1 MDETELPE
9 IPPVGEQ
16 LRAAR
21 EKQGLSLEDLAS
33 QTRIPRRH
41 LENLEAGD
49 WSQLPAPTYTLG
61 FAKSYAGAVGLD
73 RTEIGDQLR
82 AEMGGYRPESTTQDV
97 FQPADPARAMPKGL
111 VIGALVAVVVLFLIF
126 SWLHNRSLAPAP
138 EGAPAAATTQ
148 TPAPQQQP
156 AQAQPQPQTVQA
168 ANGPVVLTATDQS
181 WIQITDNGK
190 TLFEGLLQ
198 PGQTYQV
205 PPTAIAPKLKAG
217 KPETLKITVG
227 NAVAPPVGPPGKVAA
242 NVSLLGPDLM
252 KGPAAATVGAQ
263 PPATAAPA
271 PAAPPPP
278 ATAPSN
284 QATQ

>member
-9 IPPVGEQ
+9 VAPVGEQ
-16 LRAAR
+16 LRIAR
-21 EKQGLSLEDLAS
+21 EKQGLSLEDVAS

-49 WSQLPAPTYTLG
+49 WSQLPAPTYTVG

-82 AEMGGYRPESTTQDV
+82 AEMGGYRPESAAQDV

-111 VIGALVAVVVLFLIF
+111 VIGALVAVVALFLIF
-126 SWLHNRSLAPAP
+126 SWMHNRSLAPAQQP
-138 EGAPAAATTQ
+138 APAPATSQ
-148 TPAPQQQP
+148 APAPQPQP
-156 AQAQPQPQTVQA
+156 ARSQPQAQATPA
-168 ANGPVVLTATDQS
+168 ATGPVVLTATDQS
-181 WIQITDNGK
+181 WIQITDSGK
-190 TLFEGLLQ
+190 TLFSGLLQ

-205 PPTAIAPKLKAG
+205 SPTATAPKLKAG

-227 NAVAPPVGPPGKVAA
+227 GVVAPPVGPPGKVAA

-252 KGPAAATVGAQ
+252 KGPTAPAQ
-263 PPATAAPA
+263 SSAVPA
-271 PAAPPPP
+271 PAAPPP
-278 ATAPSN
+278 AALPSN

>member
-9 IPPVGEQ
+9 VAPVGEQ

-21 EKQGLSLEDLAS
+21 EQKKLSLEEIAS

-41 LENLEAGD
+41 LENLEASN
-49 WSQLPAPTYTLG
+49 WSELPAPTYTIG

-73 RTEIGDQLR
+73 RAEIGEQLR
-82 AEMGGYRPESTTQDV
+82 AEMGGYRPETGTQEV
-97 FQPADPARAMPKGL
+97 FQPADPARAMPRGL
-111 VIGALVAVVVLFLIF
+111 VIGALIAVVLLFLIF
-126 SWLHNRSLAPAP
+126 YWIHNRSLSAP
-138 EGAPAAATTQ
+138 EAPPPSAPAAEQAPPPQ
-148 TPAPQQQP
+148 PAQPRQQVQQP
-156 AQAQPQPQTVQA
+156 APA

-181 WIQITDNGK
+181 WVQITDNGK

-205 PPTAIAPKLKAG
+205 PPTATAPKLKAG

-242 NVSLLGPDLM
+242 NISLLPADLM
-252 KGPAAATVGAQ
+252 KGGAAPAQ
-263 PPATAAPA
+263 PQTPVPAPA
-271 PAAPPPP
+271 PAAPAP
-278 ATAPSN
+278 APTN
-284 QATQ
+284 QGAG

>member
-9 IPPVGEQ
+9 VAPVGEQ

-21 EKQGLSLEDLAS
+21 EKQGLSLEDVAS

-41 LENLEAGD
+41 LENLEIGD
-49 WSQLPAPTYTLG
+49 WSQLPAPTYTIG

-138 EGAPAAATTQ
+138 QEVPAAATTQ
-148 TPAPQQQP
+148 APAPQQQ
-156 AQAQPQPQTVQA
+156 AAQPQPQAAPA

-181 WIQITDNGK
+181 WIQVTDNGK

-252 KGPAAATVGAQ
+252 KGPAAIASA
-263 PPATAAPA
+263 PPA
-271 PAAPPPP
+271 PAAPPAAAPPP

>member
-9 IPPVGEQ
+9 VAPVGEQ

-21 EKQGLSLEDLAS
+21 EQKKLSLEEIAT

-41 LENLEAGD
+41 LENLEASN
-49 WSQLPAPTYTLG
+49 WSELPAPTYTIG

-73 RTEIGDQLR
+73 RAEIGDQLR
-82 AEMGGYRPESTTQDV
+82 AEMGGYRPETGTQEV
-97 FQPADPARAMPKGL
+97 FQPADPARTMPRGL
-111 VIGALVAVVVLFLIF
+111 VIGALIAVVLLFLIF
-126 SWLHNRSLAPAP
+126 YWIHNRSLSSGEPAPAP
-138 EGAPAAATTQ
+138 TTA
-148 TPAPQQQP
+148 TPAPQPQVAQQQPQQQP
-156 AQAQPQPQTVQA
+156 APAA

-181 WIQITDNGK
+181 WIQITDSGK

-205 PPTAIAPKLKAG
+205 PPTATAPKLKAG

-227 NAVAPPVGPPGKVAA
+227 TAVAPPVGPPGKVAA

-252 KGPAAATVGAQ
+252 KGPAAAAAQ
-263 PPATAAPA
+263 PASASVA
-271 PAAPPPP
+271 PAATASPPS
-278 ATAPSN
+278 APSN
-284 QATQ
+284 QSAE

>member
-9 IPPVGEQ
+9 VAPVGEQ

-21 EKQGLSLEDLAS
+21 EKQGLSLEDVAS

-41 LENLEAGD
+41 LENLEIGD
-49 WSQLPAPTYTLG
+49 WSQLPAPTYTIG

-73 RTEIGDQLR
+73 RAEIGEQLR
-82 AEMGGYRPESTTQDV
+82 AEMGGYRPETASQEV
-97 FQPADPARAMPKGL
+97 FQPADPARSMPKGL
-111 VIGALVAVVVLFLIF
+111 VFGALIAVVALFLIF

-138 EGAPAAATTQ
+138 QEIPAATTTQ
-148 TPAPQQQP
+148 APAPQQQP
-156 AQAQPQPQTVQA
+156 AQPQPQAAPA

-190 TLFEGLLQ
+190 TLFSGLLQ

-205 PPTAIAPKLKAG
+205 PPTATAPKLKAG

-227 NAVAPPVGPPGKVAA
+227 NAVAPPVGPSGKVAA

-252 KGPAAATVGAQ
+252 KGPAAVSGPQ
-263 PPATAAPA
+263 PA
-271 PAAPPPP
+271 PAAAAPPHAAPP

-284 QATQ
+284 QTTG

>member
-9 IPPVGEQ
+9 VAPVGEQ

-21 EKQGLSLEDLAS
+21 EKQGLSLEDVAS

-41 LENLEAGD
+41 LENLEIGD

-82 AEMGGYRPESTTQDV
+82 AEMGGYRPESATQEV

-111 VIGALVAVVVLFLIF
+111 VIGALLAVVVLFLIF

-138 EGAPAAATTQ
+138 QEVPATATTQ
-148 TPAPQQQP
+148 APAPQQQ
-156 AQAQPQPQTVQA
+156 AAQPQPQAAPA

-181 WIQITDNGK
+181 WIEITDNGK

-205 PPTAIAPKLKAG
+205 PPTATAPKLKAG

-252 KGPAAATVGAQ
+252 KSPSATAGAQ
-263 PPATAAPA
+263 PAPAAAAPA
-271 PAAPPPP
+271 PAAPPP

>member
-9 IPPVGEQ
+9 VAPVGEQ

-21 EKQGLSLEDLAS
+21 EKQGLSLEDVAS

-41 LENLEAGD
+41 LENLEIGD
-49 WSQLPAPTYTLG
+49 WSQLPAPTYTIG

-73 RTEIGDQLR
+73 RAEIGDQLR
-82 AEMGGYRPESTTQDV
+82 AEMGGYRPESATQEV

-138 EGAPAAATTQ
+138 QEVPAATTPQ
-148 TPAPQQQP
+148 APAPQQQP
-156 AQAQPQPQTVQA
+156 AQPQPQAAPA

-205 PPTAIAPKLKAG
+205 PPTATAPKLKAG

-252 KGPAAATVGAQ
+252 KGPSATAGAQ
-263 PPATAAPA
+263 LAPAAAAPA
-271 PAAPPPP
+271 PAAPP

>member
-9 IPPVGEQ
+9 VAPVGEQ

-21 EKQGLSLEDLAS
+21 EKQGLSLEDVAS

-49 WSQLPAPTYTLG
+49 WSQLPAPTYTIG

-73 RTEIGDQLR
+73 RAEIGEQLR
-82 AEMGGYRPESTTQDV
+82 AEMGGYRPETASQEV
-97 FQPADPARAMPKGL
+97 FQPADPARSMPKGL
-111 VIGALVAVVVLFLIF
+111 VIGALVAVVALFLIF

-138 EGAPAAATTQ
+138 QEVPAAPTTQ
-148 TPAPQQQP
+148 TPAPQAQP
-156 AQAQPQPQTVQA
+156 PQAQPQPAPA
-168 ANGPVVLTATDQS
+168 ANAPVVLTATDQS

-190 TLFEGLLQ
+190 TLFSGLLQ

-205 PPTAIAPKLKAG
+205 PPTATAPKLKAG

-252 KGPAAATVGAQ
+252 KGPVAASGPQ
-263 PPATAAPA
+263 PA
-271 PAAPPPP
+271 PAAAAPPP
-278 ATAPSN
+278 AAPPASAASN
-284 QATQ
+284 ETTQ

>member
-9 IPPVGEQ
+9 VAPVGEQ

-21 EKQGLSLEDLAS
+21 EKQGLSLEDVAS

-41 LENLEAGD
+41 LENLEIGD
-49 WSQLPAPTYTLG
+49 WSQLPAPTYTIG

-73 RTEIGDQLR
+73 RAEIGEQLR
-82 AEMGGYRPESTTQDV
+82 AEMGGYRPETASQEV
-97 FQPADPARAMPKGL
+97 FQPADPARSMPKGL
-111 VIGALVAVVVLFLIF
+111 VFGALVAVVALFLIF

-138 EGAPAAATTQ
+138 QEVPAATTTQ
-148 TPAPQQQP
+148 APGPQPHP
-156 AQAQPQPQTVQA
+156 AQAPPQAAPA

-190 TLFEGLLQ
+190 TLFSGLLA

-205 PPTAIAPKLKAG
+205 PPTATAPKLKAG

-252 KGPAAATVGAQ
+252 KGPAAASGAQ
-263 PPATAAPA
+263 PVPAA
-271 PAAPPPP
+271 AAPPPAAPP

-284 QATQ
+284 QTTG

>member
-9 IPPVGEQ
+9 VPPVGEQ

-21 EKQGLSLEDLAS
+21 EKQGLSLEDVAS

-41 LENLEAGD
+41 LENLEAGN
-49 WSQLPAPTYTLG
+49 WSQLPAPTYTIG

-73 RTEIGDQLR
+73 RAEIGDQLR
-82 AEMGGYRPESTTQDV
+82 AEMGGYRPESATQEV

-126 SWLHNRSLAPAP
+126 SWLHNRSISPAEQPVPAAETTQAPA
-138 EGAPAAATTQ
+138 Q
-148 TPAPQQQP
+148 QQQP
-156 AQAQPQPQTVQA
+156 AQPQSQPQAAPA
-168 ANGPVVLTATDQS
+168 ANGPVVLTAPDQS
-181 WIQITDNGK
+181 WIQITDSGK

-205 PPTAIAPKLKAG
+205 PPTATAPKLKAG

-252 KGPAAATVGAQ
+252 KGPPPAPAAQ

-271 PAAPPPP
+271 PAAPPP

>member
-9 IPPVGEQ
+9 VAPVGEQ

-21 EKQGLSLEDLAS
+21 EKQGLSLEDVAS

-111 VIGALVAVVVLFLIF
+111 VIGALIAVVVLFLIF

-138 EGAPAAATTQ
+138 QEVPAAATTQ
-148 TPAPQQQP
+148 APAPQQQAAP
-156 AQAQPQPQTVQA
+156 PQPQAAPA

-181 WIQITDNGK
+181 WIQVTDNGK

-205 PPTAIAPKLKAG
+205 PPTATAPKLKAG

-227 NAVAPPVGPPGKVAA
+227 NSVAPPVGPPGKVAA

-252 KGPAAATVGAQ
+252 EGPSASAGAQ
-263 PPATAAPA
+263 PPPAAAAPA

-278 ATAPSN
+278 ATAPLN

>member
-9 IPPVGEQ
+9 VAPVGEQ

-21 EKQGLSLEDLAS
+21 EKQGLSLEDVAS

-138 EGAPAAATTQ
+138 QEVPAAATTQ
-148 TPAPQQQP
+148 APAPQQQ
-156 AQAQPQPQTVQA
+156 AAQPQPQAAPA

-205 PPTAIAPKLKAG
+205 PPTATAPKLKAG

-252 KGPAAATVGAQ
+252 KGPAATAGAKPASPAAAPPPAAP
-263 PPATAAPA
+263 PPATAA
-271 PAAPPPP
+271 
-278 ATAPSN
+278 SN

>member
-9 IPPVGEQ
+9 VAPVGEQ

-21 EKQGLSLEDLAS
+21 EKQGLSLEDVAS

-41 LENLEAGD
+41 LENLEIGD
-49 WSQLPAPTYTLG
+49 WSQLPAPTYTIG

-73 RTEIGDQLR
+73 RAEIGEQLR
-82 AEMGGYRPESTTQDV
+82 AEMGGYRPETASQEV
-97 FQPADPARAMPKGL
+97 FQPADPARSMPKGL
-111 VIGALVAVVVLFLIF
+111 VFGALIAVVALFLIF

-138 EGAPAAATTQ
+138 QEIPAATTTQ
-148 TPAPQQQP
+148 APAPQQQP
-156 AQAQPQPQTVQA
+156 AQPQPQAAPA

-190 TLFEGLLQ
+190 TLFSGLLQ

-205 PPTAIAPKLKAG
+205 PPTATAPKLKAG

-227 NAVAPPVGPPGKVAA
+227 NAVAPPVGPSGKVAA

-252 KGPAAATVGAQ
+252 KGPAAVSGPQ
-263 PPATAAPA
+263 PA
-271 PAAPPPP
+271 PAAAAPPP
-278 ATAPSN
+278 AAPPGTAPSN
-284 QATQ
+284 QTTG

>member
-9 IPPVGEQ
+9 VAPVGEQ

-21 EKQGLSLEDLAS
+21 EKQGLSLEDVAS

-61 FAKSYAGAVGLD
+61 FAKSYACAVGLD

-138 EGAPAAATTQ
+138 QEVPAAATAQ
-148 TPAPQQQP
+148 APAPQQQ
-156 AQAQPQPQTVQA
+156 AAQPQPQAAPA

-205 PPTAIAPKLKAG
+205 PPTATAPKLKAG

-252 KGPAAATVGAQ
+252 KGPSATAGAQ
-263 PPATAAPA
+263 PAPAAAAPA
-271 PAAPPPP
+271 PAARPP

>member
-21 EKQGLSLEDLAS
+21 EKQGLSLEDVAS

-49 WSQLPAPTYTLG
+49 WSQLPAPTYTIG

-73 RTEIGDQLR
+73 RAEVGDQLR
-82 AEMGGYRPESTTQDV
+82 AEMGGYRPESATQEV

-138 EGAPAAATTQ
+138 EQAPAAATTQ
-148 TPAPQQQP
+148 APAPQQQL
-156 AQAQPQPQTVQA
+156 AQPQPQPQAAQA

-190 TLFEGLLQ
+190 TLFSGLLQ

-205 PPTAIAPKLKAG
+205 PPTATAPKLKAG

-252 KGPAAATVGAQ
+252 KGPATAAGAQ
-263 PPATAAPA
+263 PAPAAAAPA
-271 PAAPPPP
+271 PAAPPP

>member
-9 IPPVGEQ
+9 VAPVGEQ

-21 EKQGLSLEDLAS
+21 EKQGLSLEDVAS

-41 LENLEAGD
+41 LENLEIGD
-49 WSQLPAPTYTLG
+49 WSQLPAPTYTIG

-138 EGAPAAATTQ
+138 QEVPAAATTQ
-148 TPAPQQQP
+148 APAPQQQ
-156 AQAQPQPQTVQA
+156 AAQPQPQAAPA

-181 WIQITDNGK
+181 WIQVTNNGK

-205 PPTAIAPKLKAG
+205 PPTATAPKLKAG

-252 KGPAAATVGAQ
+252 KGPAATAAAQ
-263 PPATAAPA
+263 PAPAAAAPA
-271 PAAPPPP
+271 PAAPPSV
-278 ATAPSN
+278 TAPSN

>member
-9 IPPVGEQ
+9 VAPVGEQ

-21 EKQGLSLEDLAS
+21 EKQGLSLEDVAS

-73 RTEIGDQLR
+73 RAEIGDQLR
-82 AEMGGYRPESTTQDV
+82 AEMGGYRPESATQEV

-138 EGAPAAATTQ
+138 QEVPAAATAQ
-148 TPAPQQQP
+148 APAPQQQ
-156 AQAQPQPQTVQA
+156 AAQPQPQAAPA

-205 PPTAIAPKLKAG
+205 PPTATAPKLKAG

-252 KGPAAATVGAQ
+252 KRPSATAGAQ
-263 PPATAAPA
+263 PAPAAAAPA
-271 PAAPPPP
+271 PAAPQ

>member
-9 IPPVGEQ
+9 VAPVGEQ

-21 EKQGLSLEDLAS
+21 EKQGLSLEDVAS

-41 LENLEAGD
+41 LENLEIGD
-49 WSQLPAPTYTLG
+49 WSQLPAPTYTIG

-73 RTEIGDQLR
+73 RAEIGEQLR
-82 AEMGGYRPESTTQDV
+82 AEMGGYRPETASQEV
-97 FQPADPARAMPKGL
+97 FQPADPARSMPKGL
-111 VIGALVAVVVLFLIF
+111 VFGALIAVVALFLIF

-138 EGAPAAATTQ
+138 QEVPAATTTQ
-148 TPAPQQQP
+148 APAPQQQP
-156 AQAQPQPQTVQA
+156 AQPQPQAAPA

-190 TLFEGLLQ
+190 TLFSGLLQ

-205 PPTAIAPKLKAG
+205 PPTATAPKLKAG

-227 NAVAPPVGPPGKVAA
+227 NAVAPPVGPSGKVAA

-252 KGPAAATVGAQ
+252 KGPAAVSGPQ
-263 PPATAAPA
+263 PA
-271 PAAPPPP
+271 PAAAAPPPAAPP

-284 QATQ
+284 QTTG

>member
-9 IPPVGEQ
+9 VAPVGEQ

-21 EKQGLSLEDLAS
+21 EKQGLSLEDVAS

-41 LENLEAGD
+41 LENLEIGD
-49 WSQLPAPTYTLG
+49 WSQLPAPTYTIG

-73 RTEIGDQLR
+73 RAEIGDQLR
-82 AEMGGYRPESTTQDV
+82 AEMGGYRPESATQEV

-138 EGAPAAATTQ
+138 QEVPAAATTQ
-148 TPAPQQQP
+148 APAPQQQA
-156 AQAQPQPQTVQA
+156 AQQQPQAAPA

-181 WIQITDNGK
+181 WVQITDNGK

-205 PPTAIAPKLKAG
+205 PPTATAPKLKAG

-252 KGPAAATVGAQ
+252 KGPSATAGAQ
-263 PPATAAPA
+263 PAPAAAAPA
-271 PAAPPPP
+271 PAARPP

>member
-9 IPPVGEQ
+9 VAPVGEQ

-21 EKQGLSLEDLAS
+21 EKQGLSLEDVAS

-41 LENLEAGD
+41 LENLEIGD
-49 WSQLPAPTYTLG
+49 WSQLPAPTYTIG

-73 RTEIGDQLR
+73 RAEIGEQLR
-82 AEMGGYRPESTTQDV
+82 AEMGGYRPETASQEV
-97 FQPADPARAMPKGL
+97 FQPADPARSMPKGL
-111 VIGALVAVVVLFLIF
+111 VFGALIAVVALFLIF

-138 EGAPAAATTQ
+138 QEIPAATTTQ
-148 TPAPQQQP
+148 APAPQQQP
-156 AQAQPQPQTVQA
+156 AQPQAAPA

-190 TLFEGLLQ
+190 TLFSGLLQ

-205 PPTAIAPKLKAG
+205 PPTATAPKLKAG

-227 NAVAPPVGPPGKVAA
+227 NAVAPPVGPSGKVAA

-252 KGPAAATVGAQ
+252 KGPAAVSGPQ
-263 PPATAAPA
+263 PA
-271 PAAPPPP
+271 PAAAAPPHAAPP

-284 QATQ
+284 QTTG

>member
-9 IPPVGEQ
+9 VAPVGEQ

-21 EKQGLSLEDLAS
+21 EKQGLSLEDVAS

-49 WSQLPAPTYTLG
+49 WSQLPAPTYTIG

-73 RTEIGDQLR
+73 RAEIGEQLR
-82 AEMGGYRPESTTQDV
+82 AEMGGYRPETASQEV
-97 FQPADPARAMPKGL
+97 FQPADPARSMPKGL
-111 VIGALVAVVVLFLIF
+111 VIGALVAVVALFLIF

-138 EGAPAAATTQ
+138 QEVPAATTTQ
-148 TPAPQQQP
+148 APAPQPQP
-156 AQAQPQPQTVQA
+156 VQAQPQAAPA

-190 TLFEGLLQ
+190 TLFSGLLQ

-205 PPTAIAPKLKAG
+205 PPTATAPKLKAG

-227 NAVAPPVGPPGKVAA
+227 NAVAPPVGPAGKVAA

-252 KGPAAATVGAQ
+252 KGPVAASGPQ
-263 PPATAAPA
+263 PA
-271 PAAPPPP
+271 PAAAAPPPAAPP

-284 QATQ
+284 ETTQ